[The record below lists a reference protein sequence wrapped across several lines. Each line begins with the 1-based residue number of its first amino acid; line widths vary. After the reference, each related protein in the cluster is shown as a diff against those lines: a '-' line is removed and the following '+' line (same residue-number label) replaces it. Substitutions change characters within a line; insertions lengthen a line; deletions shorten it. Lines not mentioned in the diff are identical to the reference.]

1 MKKIL
6 SFIYILTGVFG
17 FAQVG
22 VNTTTPTE
30 ELHVAGPTSTIRIE
44 GLNETNNPLNLG
56 DKQNSRVYADPDGDL
71 VLANVPADI
80 GVLFNPENYLDDPLN
95 TSGSPG
101 GPGNQILQTG
111 AGSGYS
117 EAGWPRVIGPGT
129 STFTLTRPAI
139 VELNYSLS
147 YNIYKNNTSNVD
159 DPNARTAQFY
169 IYLRNGGPNGAIID
183 TDYDGNPIDFA
194 GNPGALG
201 YSGNFYTNGSSSGAG
216 GTEGFD
222 KVFYATGHDY
232 VKLGPGTYS
241 PMFSGIL
248 FVANTAGTGAVKM
261 QIGPG
266 DDEVII
272 VAHYYN

>member
-1 MKKIL
+1 MKKIF
-6 SFIYILTGVFG
+6 SILTILSGLFG
-17 FAQVG
+17 IAQVG

-30 ELHVAGPTSTIRIE
+30 ELHVAGPTSTIRVE
-44 GLNETNNPLNLG
+44 GLNQTNNALNLG
-56 DKQNSRVYADPDGDL
+56 NQNSKVYVDADGDL
-71 VLANVPADI
+71 VLATTPADI
-80 GVLFNPENYLDDPLN
+80 GILFNPANYLADPLD
-95 TSGSPG
+95 TG
-101 GPGNQILQTG
+101 GADSNQINQTG
-111 AGSGYS
+111 VGSGYS
-117 EAGWPRVIGPGT
+117 QAGWPRVIGPGS

-139 VELNYSLS
+139 VEINYSIS
-147 YNIYKNNTSNVD
+147 YNIYKSGNPID
-159 DPNARTAQFY
+159 DFHARTAQFY
-169 IYLRNGGPNGAIID
+169 VYLRSGSHTGAIVT
-183 TDYDGNPIDFA
+183 TDYDGNPINFA
-194 GNPGALG
+194 GNAGALG
-201 YSGNFYTNGSSSGAG
+201 YSGNFYTNGSSLGAG

>member
-6 SFIYILTGVFG
+6 SLTYILIGALG
-17 FAQVG
+17 FSQVG
-22 VNTTTPTE
+22 VNTNTPTE

-80 GVLFNPENYLDDPLN
+80 GVLFNPANYLEDPLD
-95 TSGSPG
+95 TG
-101 GPGNQILQTG
+101 GADSNQINQTG
-111 AGSGYS
+111 VGTGYS
-117 EAGWPRVIGPGT
+117 QAGWPRVIGPGN

-139 VELNYSLS
+139 VEINYSIS
-147 YNIYKNNTSNVD
+147 YNIYKSGNPID
-159 DPNARTAQFY
+159 DFHARTAQFY
-169 IYLRNGGPNGAIID
+169 VYLRSGSHTGAIVT

>member
-1 MKKIL
+1 MRKIL
-6 SFIYILTGVFG
+6 YTITILANSIA

-22 VNTTTPTE
+22 VNTTAPAE
-30 ELHVAGPTSTIRIE
+30 ELHVAGPTSIIRVE

-56 DKQNSRVYADPDGDL
+56 NRQNSRVYVDADGDL
-71 VLANVPADI
+71 VLADTPADI
-80 GVLFNPENYLDDPLN
+80 GILFNPANYLDDPLV
-95 TSGSPG
+95 TSAGP
-101 GPGNQILQTG
+101 PGNQINQTG
-111 AGSGYS
+111 TGSGYS
-117 EAGWPRVIGPGT
+117 YAGWPRVIGPGS
-129 STFTLTRPAI
+129 STFTLTKPAI
-139 VELNYSLS
+139 VEINYSLS
-147 YNIYKNNTSNVD
+147 YLIQKTGVPVD
-159 DPNARTAQFY
+159 DFHARTAQFY
-169 IYLRNGGPNGAIID
+169 LYLRSGSHVGPIVT
-183 TDYDGNPIDFA
+183 TDYDGVPLNFA

-201 YSGNFYTNGSSSGAG
+201 YSGNFYTNGDSTGAG

-241 PMFSGIL
+241 PAFAGIL
-248 FVANTAGTGAVKM
+248 FVADTGGTGAVKM

>member
-6 SFIYILTGVFG
+6 LFTYILIGTISFG
-17 FAQVG
+17 QVG
-22 VNTTTPTE
+22 VNTNTPSE
-30 ELHVAGPTSTIRIE
+30 ELHVAGATSTIRVE
-44 GLNETNNPLNLG
+44 GLDQTNNPLNLG
-56 DKQNSRVYADPDGDL
+56 DKQNSRVYVDADGDL
-71 VLANVPADI
+71 VLADNPADI
-80 GVLFNPENYLDDPLN
+80 GILFNPENYLDDPLD
-95 TSGSPG
+95 TG
-101 GPGNQILQTG
+101 GANSNQINQTG
-111 AGSGYS
+111 VGSGYS
-117 EAGWPRVIGPGT
+117 QAGWPRVIGPGT
-129 STFTLTRPAI
+129 STFTLTKPAI
-139 VELNYSLS
+139 VEINYSIS
-147 YNIYKNNTSNVD
+147 YNIYKSGIPID
-159 DPNARTAQFY
+159 DFHARTAQFY
-169 IYLRNGGPNGAIID
+169 VYLRSGSHTGAIVT

-241 PMFSGIL
+241 PMFAGIL

-266 DDEVII
+266 EDEVII

>member
-6 SFIYILTGVFG
+6 SFTFILISLIG
-17 FAQVG
+17 FSQVG
-22 VNTTTPTE
+22 VNTSTPGE
-30 ELHVAGPTSTIRIE
+30 ELHVSGATSTIRVE

-56 DKQNSRVYADPDGDL
+56 DKQNSRVYVDADGDL
-71 VLANVPADI
+71 VLADSPADI
-80 GVLFNPENYLDDPLN
+80 GILFNPANYLEDPLD
-95 TSGSPG
+95 TG
-101 GPGNQILQTG
+101 GADSNQINQTG
-111 AGSGYS
+111 VGSGYS
-117 EAGWPRVIGPGT
+117 EAGWPRVIGSGS

-139 VELNYSLS
+139 VEINYSIS
-147 YNIYKNNTSNVD
+147 YKIYKSGNPID
-159 DPNARTAQFY
+159 DFHARTAQFY
-169 IYLRNGGPNGAIID
+169 VYLRSGSHTGAIVT
-183 TDYDGNPIDFA
+183 TDYDGNPVDFA

-201 YSGNFYTNGSSSGAG
+201 YSGNFYTNGSSLGAG

-232 VKLGPGTYS
+232 IKLGPGTYS
-241 PMFSGIL
+241 PMFAGIL